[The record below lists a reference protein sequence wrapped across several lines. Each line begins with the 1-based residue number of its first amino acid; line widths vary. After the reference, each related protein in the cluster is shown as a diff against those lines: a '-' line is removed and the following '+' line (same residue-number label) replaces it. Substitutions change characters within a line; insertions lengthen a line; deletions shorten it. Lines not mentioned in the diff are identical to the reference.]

1 MNFTQEFE
9 FTCTE
14 TTDDSET
21 QTVKRFI
28 SNGES
33 YTEIVDVF
41 LAFLSAAYGYPIT
54 LDRLRNDEYE
64 ETLYRGTDL
73 SELSF

>member
-14 TTDDSET
+14 TTDDNET

-33 YTEIVDVF
+33 YTEIVEVF
-41 LAFLSAAYGYPIT
+41 LTFLSAAYGYSIT
-54 LDRLRNDEYE
+54 LDRLISDEYE
-64 ETLYRGTDL
+64 DILQRGTDL

>member
-14 TTDDSET
+14 TTDDNET

-33 YTEIVDVF
+33 YTEIVEVF
-41 LAFLSAAYGYPIT
+41 LTFLSAAYGYPIT

-64 ETLYRGTDL
+64 ETLYQGT
-73 SELSF
+73 ELI